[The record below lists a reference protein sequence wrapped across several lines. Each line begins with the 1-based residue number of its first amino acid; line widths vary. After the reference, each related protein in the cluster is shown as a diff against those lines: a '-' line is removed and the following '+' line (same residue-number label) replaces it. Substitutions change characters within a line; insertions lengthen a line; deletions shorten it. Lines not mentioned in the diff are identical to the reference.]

1 MRENQRPLAQDAH
14 DILRDYGRAR
24 EAYRRTNGKCCLV
37 GALAIAWENLH
48 GEKLLVPERVNGKD
62 VYVFD
67 DDARAATV
75 LRPVMEQVANGLPDA
90 ETGGEFLDYDDM
102 LSNVLLFN
110 DHDDTT
116 DAQVLAVLK
125 EVAA

>member
-14 DILRDYGRAR
+14 DILRGYGRAR

-75 LRPVMEQVANGLPDA
+75 LRPVMEQVANRLPDA
-90 ETGGEFLDYDDM
+90 DTDGEFLDYDDM
-102 LSNVLLFN
+102 LGNVLLFN

>member
-1 MRENQRPLAQDAH
+1 M
-14 DILRDYGRAR
+14 
-24 EAYRRTNGKCCLV
+24 

-48 GEKLLVPERVNGKD
+48 GEKLLVPERVNGKN
-62 VYVFD
+62 VFVFD

-75 LRPVMEQVANGLPDA
+75 LRPVMEQVANRLPDA
-90 ETGGEFLDYDDM
+90 DTDGEFLDYDDI
-102 LSNVLLFN
+102 LSKVLLFN

-116 DAQVLAVLK
+116 DAQVLAMLK

>member
-1 MRENQRPLAQDAH
+1 M
-14 DILRDYGRAR
+14 
-24 EAYRRTNGKCCLV
+24 
-37 GALAIAWENLH
+37 
-48 GEKLLVPERVNGKD
+48 VPERVNGKD

-75 LRPVMEQVANGLPDA
+75 LRPMMEQVANGLPDA
-90 ETGGEFLDYDDM
+90 ETDGEFLDYDDM

>member
-1 MRENQRPLAQDAH
+1 M
-14 DILRDYGRAR
+14 
-24 EAYRRTNGKCCLV
+24 
-37 GALAIAWENLH
+37 GALAIAWESLH
-48 GEKLLVPERVNGKD
+48 GERLLVPERVNGKD

-67 DDARAATV
+67 DDARAAMV

-90 ETGGEFLDYDDM
+90 ETDGEFLDYDDM

-110 DHDDTT
+110 HHDDTT